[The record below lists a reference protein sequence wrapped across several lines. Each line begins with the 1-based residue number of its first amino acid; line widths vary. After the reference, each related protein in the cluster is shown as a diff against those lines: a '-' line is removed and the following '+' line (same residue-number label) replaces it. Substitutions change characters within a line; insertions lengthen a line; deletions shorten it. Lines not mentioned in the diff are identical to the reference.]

1 MRNVKDPA
9 KASTFLR
16 IHAYLNI
23 YIVRMYDL
31 TYSCSSFQQM
41 RDASEKRKELE
52 QLRSETLKQLRE
64 KQLAVKNETNFAE
77 KAKMLEAIEAL
88 QSKIRELEKK
98 TELQNV
104 RHEELM
110 IEMAAMKKTQG
121 TNTNFINYELKRNFL
136 DLTYYIMV

>member
-1 MRNVKDPA
+1 
-9 KASTFLR
+9 
-16 IHAYLNI
+16 
-23 YIVRMYDL
+23 
-31 TYSCSSFQQM
+31 M

-52 QLRSETLKQLRE
+52 QLRSDTLKLLRE
-64 KQLAVKNETNFAE
+64 KQTALKNEPNQGERT
-77 KAKMLEAIEAL
+77 KALEAVEAL

-121 TNTNFINYELKRNFL
+121 RSLVASKPDKL
-136 DLTYYIMV
+136 P